1 MTAWQKV
8 YSTNQEYKAEIV
20 KSVLSEV
27 MDTVIMNKK
36 DSSYHFGHFEIHV
49 QKEDV
54 LRALQIIE
62 NDITFQ

>member
-1 MTAWQKV
+1 MATWQKV
-8 YSTNQEYKAEIV
+8 YSTDQEYKAEIV

-36 DSSYHFGHFEIHV
+36 DSSYHFGYFEIHV